1 MKGILFAILGGA
13 CITLQGIANTRISES
28 IGTWQA
34 ATLTQFTGFIVAF
47 IILMSVGAGK
57 WREFQQVKPIYLA
70 GGSFAAIIIFS
81 NVTAIQQIGVTLM
94 VSMLLIAQ
102 LGMTVIIETNGFF
115 GLKKQRITVSQLIGI
130 GMMISGVFLLKG

>member
-13 CITLQGIANTRISES
+13 CITLQGIANTRISGS

-94 VSMLLIAQ
+94 VAMLLIAQ

-115 GLKKQRITVSQLIGI
+115 GMKKQKINGAQLIGI
-130 GMMISGVFLLKG
+130 GMMICGVFLLKG

>member
-13 CITLQGIANTRISES
+13 CITLQGIANTRISGS

-34 ATLTQFTGFIVAF
+34 ATLTQFTGFFVAF
-47 IILMSVGAGK
+47 IILMCVGAGK
-57 WREFQQVKPIYLA
+57 WRELRQVKPLYLA

-102 LGMTVIIETNGFF
+102 LGMTFIIETNGFF
-115 GLKKQRITVSQLIGI
+115 GLKKQKINGAQLIGI

>member
-13 CITLQGIANTRISES
+13 CITLQGIANTRISGS

-34 ATLTQFTGFIVAF
+34 ATLTQFTGFIVAL

-130 GMMISGVFLLKG
+130 GMMICGVFLLKG

>member
-13 CITLQGIANTRISES
+13 CITLQGIANTRISGS

-34 ATLTQFTGFIVAF
+34 ATLTQFTGFIVAL
-47 IILMSVGAGK
+47 IILMCVGAGK
-57 WREFQQVKPIYLA
+57 WREFQQVKPLYLA

-102 LGMTVIIETNGFF
+102 LGMTVIMETNGFF
-115 GLKKQRITVSQLIGI
+115 GLKKQKISGAQLIGI

>member
-13 CITLQGIANTRISES
+13 CITLQGIANTRISGS

-34 ATLTQFTGFIVAF
+34 ATLTQFTGFFVAF
-47 IILMSVGAGK
+47 IILMCVGAGK
-57 WREFQQVKPIYLA
+57 WREFRQVKPLYLA

-102 LGMTVIIETNGFF
+102 LGMTFIIETNGFF
-115 GLKKQRITVSQLIGI
+115 GLKKQKINGAQLIGI